1 MDKHN
6 QQNEAQEFDKF
17 MRELIKKAAELQKD
31 YSELSAAN
39 QQRVYTE
46 LTNSLMTIGVK
57 NALEQLSKRYG
68 IWKDV
73 YLCPTLVS

>member
-17 MRELIKKAAELQKD
+17 MRELIKKAEELQKD

-68 IWKDV
+68 I
-73 YLCPTLVS
+73 